1 MPIAFACTG
10 YVGGILCTILFT
22 FLYIYGIHL
31 MLQCMVEARA
41 RNNSDDMT
49 MAETVAYAFDEG
61 PKGCHPCSSI
71 FGNLVNILLIVVHF
85 SIGVMYIVFIAEN
98 FKSLANTVFEGL
110 NIRIFIA
117 IVAICI
123 VPLFLIRD
131 VNYLVPLNI
140 TGNILV
146 FIVIGSFLCMRTMG
160 IKFAPGMGEHKIVH
174 YDIHLY
180 IGFVMFSLSS
190 VGVMVT
196 IESKMAE
203 PEAYLGWWGTL
214 NRATCFTLGIN
225 LIWGLIAYYNL
236 GEDMYMP
243 FLENASLEKY
253 GECAKFCAAA
263 LVYLTYPLNGYVPI
277 NIICNQYISK
287 GRDLKDPVCVEIV
300 VRIVFLILTT
310 ICALALPLMLP
321 VVKLICAI
329 GLPLLNLIFPACTKL
344 CLGYDS
350 DEKVLWI
357 LLHILIIFLGIG
369 ILLCGVYSAYYD
381 ITIYYLEDPIK
392 TPFWVKVNEDIN

>member
-1 MPIAFACTG
+1 MLLNF
-10 YVGGILCTILFT
+10 
-22 FLYIYGIHL
+22 FLLNYS
-31 MLQCMVEARA
+31 ML
-41 RNNSDDMT
+41 SID
-49 MAETVAYAFDEG
+49 YYSI
-61 PKGCHPCSSI
+61 CSP
-71 FGNLVNILLIVVHF
+71 
-85 SIGVMYIVFIAEN
+85 
-98 FKSLANTVFEGL
+98 
-110 NIRIFIA
+110 R
-117 IVAICI
+117 
-123 VPLFLIRD
+123 
-131 VNYLVPLNI
+131 
-140 TGNILV
+140 
-146 FIVIGSFLCMRTMG
+146 
-160 IKFAPGMGEHKIVH
+160 
-174 YDIHLY
+174 
-180 IGFVMFSLSS
+180 
-190 VGVMVT
+190 
-196 IESKMAE
+196 
-203 PEAYLGWWGTL
+203 
-214 NRATCFTLGIN
+214 
-225 LIWGLIAYYNL
+225 
-236 GEDMYMP
+236 
-243 FLENASLEKY
+243 Y

-350 DEKVLWI
+350 DKKVLWI